1 MKKLPLTL
9 LLLLAFVPA
18 DAQVDRG
25 GGIFG
30 FGRKKEQINS
40 GLFPD
45 SAPTAPVNAS
55 YTTNAPATAEPQTS
69 APQPPAMP
77 APNGENIFRRFAS
90 QEVESVSYVTENGEK
105 VEQGTKKKKTKL
117 FRFGK
122 KNKPIKTAETD
133 TLETISTQPAPVY
146 PNQNRP
152 ATMTDN
158 TPTAPVVVE
167 EAIADTNDTR
177 ADTADVPSEALASIE
192 EEPKKK
198 KSKMFGFFS
207 RKNGKIPDPAPTF
220 RTPVV
225 ADTPAADATPI
236 VTAPEVEDSPA
247 PTPAVTPPAP
257 QPVAMQSTPATAA
270 PLPNFA
276 GVKMP
281 TIKVPANPI
290 KAIRPLKKEETIDLT
305 GAETIIANGEIIEG
319 QGDIIET
326 NRVSTQSGPRQ
337 APQIIN
343 GVTTYS
349 SWDDVGGRSVSAA
362 DKILS
367 QIR

>member
-77 APNGENIFRRFAS
+77 APNGENIFRS
-90 QEVESVSYVTENGEK
+90 IVPQKVESASYVIKNGQK

-152 ATMTDN
+152 ATTTDH

-167 EAIADTNDTR
+167 EAIADINDTR

-247 PTPAVTPPAP
+247 PAPAVTPPCTATGRNAVHSRNGCASP
-257 QPVAMQSTPATAA
+257 QFRRRQYSKEGKERIRGSQSDEESQDA
-270 PLPNFA
+270 NDQGA
-276 GVKMP
+276 GQSDQSDP
-281 TIKVPANPI
+281 TSQE
-290 KAIRPLKKEETIDLT
+290 R
-305 GAETIIANGEIIEG
+305 
-319 QGDIIET
+319 GD
-326 NRVSTQSGPRQ
+326 N
-337 APQIIN
+337 
-343 GVTTYS
+343 
-349 SWDDVGGRSVSAA
+349 
-362 DKILS
+362 
-367 QIR
+367 